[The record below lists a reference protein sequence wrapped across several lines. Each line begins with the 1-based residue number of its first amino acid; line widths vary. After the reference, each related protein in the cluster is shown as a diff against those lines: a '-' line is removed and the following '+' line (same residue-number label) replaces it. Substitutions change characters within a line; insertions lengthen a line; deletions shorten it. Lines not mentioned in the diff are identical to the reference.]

1 MVMWKTGQPSLP
13 ILIQNGAAIADS
25 TRIIEHLERQQ
36 PRPPLYP
43 TDRVMRQKALELE
56 DFLDEELGLNLRT
69 ILIGPLL
76 VHNPKL
82 AVAAL
87 GAGQKP
93 RALLRPGR
101 FFVHARH
108 LYRSR
113 HKITPKTIEAGRQKI
128 VAALDRIEAQLQ
140 PSGYLIGDNFSVAD
154 LTASALLAPLVLPP
168 EFQYPP
174 PA

>member
-56 DFLDEELGLNLRT
+56 DFLDEELGPNLRT

-82 AVAAL
+82 AEVL
-87 GAGQKP
+87 KKLSTGINP
-93 RALLRPGR
+93 RQSKVSWVSL
-101 FFVHARH
+101 
-108 LYRSR
+108 S
-113 HKITPKTIEAGRQKI
+113 
-128 VAALDRIEAQLQ
+128 
-140 PSGYLIGDNFSVAD
+140 
-154 LTASALLAPLVLPP
+154 LA
-168 EFQYPP
+168 
-174 PA
+174 